1 MEEIPSTAP
10 GNHSPLLF
18 LLLKLPPSWFQS
30 PNFYGSVSKL
40 FSIGYCSIPHI
51 TTILIQIKHC
61 LHRACSGTLRSF
73 VIQRHTMQPWDFSC
87 CSTKPAK
94 ERNQHATQNKD
105 KSISFHVGLSA
116 FSHTEAFGE
125 QVLSEWLLLVYKE
138 IGRRGNYHRPL
149 M

>member
-40 FSIGYCSIPHI
+40 FSSIGYCSIPHI

-61 LHRACSGTLRSF
+61 LHRGCSGTLRSF

-116 FSHTEAFGE
+116 FSHTEAFSKLFR
-125 QVLSEWLLLVYKE
+125 QQQQLVKFRE
-138 IGRRGNYHRPL
+138 I
-149 M
+149 